1 MFSVVIAERRGRA
14 VRLLRYVTMS
24 TATAR
29 SLSAL
34 SICGVGGG
42 KTFKMHEAVW
52 LCASRASME
61 LVPRAGSNALVWA
74 HTALAFTHS
83 FALVE
88 AQRV

>member
-1 MFSVVIAERRGRA
+1 MFSVVIAERRWRA

-34 SICGVGGG
+34 SNCGVGGG
-42 KTFKMHEAVW
+42 KIFKMHEAVW

-88 AQRV
+88 TQKV